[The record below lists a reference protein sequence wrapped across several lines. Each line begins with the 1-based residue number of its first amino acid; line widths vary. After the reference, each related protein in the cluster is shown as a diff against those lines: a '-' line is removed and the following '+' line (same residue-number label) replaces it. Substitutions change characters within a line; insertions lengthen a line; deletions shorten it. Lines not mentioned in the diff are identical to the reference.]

1 VKRGVDPRGE
11 EGRVTRSGAVWES
24 MLDQSE
30 QRAVTRRVRYGAD
43 YNPEQW
49 PRAVWEEDVRLMGEA
64 GVDLVTVG
72 VFSWALLEPKE
83 GLYSFDWLRDVLDLL
98 AGAGIGVDLATP
110 TAAPPAWL
118 SARYLD
124 VLPVDRTGVRYS
136 YGSRQSIC
144 ICSPTYRE
152 KVGAIVTRLVA
163 EVGDHEA
170 IEMWHVHNEY
180 ACHVPYCYCDHHG
193 RAFRQWLVRRYG
205 SLDAINQAWGTTF
218 WSQSYTDLDQ
228 VVPPRMTAAVANPAL
243 ELDYK
248 RFCSDAFLEE
258 FLEERA
264 ILKAAR
270 PELLLTTNF
279 MGLYKPLDYFRWAAQ
294 VDIVSTDNYTDPATA
309 EWQMRSAMD
318 YDVVR
323 GLNKKV
329 PWMVMEQAPT
339 RVNWRP
345 HNVPK
350 GPGHMRTMSYQ
361 AIARGATGVLFF
373 QWRASRKGAEMF
385 HSAMVSHAGTASP
398 VWSEVVALGKELAGL
413 EDLMSA
419 PVEAK
424 VAIVHSWPNW
434 WAVESPVQ
442 PAGDLSVA
450 DQLFWVYRPLY
461 EAGVTVDFCSPDE
474 CLDRYEAVL
483 VPSLYLLSE
492 PQAANLVSYVE
503 AGGTVVVS
511 FWSGIVDEHDAVYLG
526 PYGGPLRPLMGCD
539 VLDVAPIPV
548 GETLEFQWDSGENGV
563 GDFWADVLAERDGQV
578 VARITRGA
586 LSGRPV
592 VVETTYGRGR
602 TYYVGCR
609 LGPNALA
616 HLFARVPALR
626 GKTSV
631 QPGSGV
637 ERVVRVGDDAR
648 YEFLINHS
656 AEERKIDVA
665 AHGLE
670 LLTGMELGSF
680 VALKPAGVAIIRHA
694 GIAPLRRTG

>member
-1 VKRGVDPRGE
+1 M
-11 EGRVTRSGAVWES
+11 TRSGAVWES

-648 YEFLINHS
+648 YEFLINHP

>member
-1 VKRGVDPRGE
+1 M
-11 EGRVTRSGAVWES
+11 TRSGAVWES

>member
-1 VKRGVDPRGE
+1 
-11 EGRVTRSGAVWES
+11 VTRSGAVWES